1 MPVLNDEIPDPGDF
15 DAGRDRSGFGGD
27 SPNDFIHG
35 MGGSNPP
42 GWLAKDEIDG
52 IRREVPIPYVIVVPV
67 RTDDLG
73 RIRQVGTLL
82 CANDDND
89 VALRRTLISGRILYH
104 ESIRETIARNISKDL
119 GDLTLSFLPPT
130 IQPFTVAQFFP
141 TPGFADYYDPRQHAV
156 ALCYIIP
163 IDGDVKP
170 QDETLDVEWSDP
182 ADALKPEFLR
192 QLAHGMDHILV
203 QALSGSGML

>member
-1 MPVLNDEIPDPGDF
+1 REMPV
-15 DAGRDRSGFGGD
+15 
-27 SPNDFIHG
+27 
-35 MGGSNPP
+35 
-42 GWLAKDEIDG
+42 
-52 IRREVPIPYVIVVPV
+52 PYVIVVPV

-89 VALRRTLISGRILYH
+89 VALKRTLISGRILYH

-141 TPGFADYYDPRQHAV
+141 TPGFSDYYDPRQHAV